1 MSKTYIFTIN
11 LFFQIACISGFSQE
25 TNSIGMKMISIPE
38 GKFLMGSAGYGEN
51 YDESPAHAVR
61 ISKFFNIAA
70 TEVTNAQYELFDPE
84 HKKLRGKRGFSID
97 DDEAVIFVNYTETLA
112 FCKWLSKKEGKTYR
126 LPTEAEWEYAC
137 RANTFTAYSTGDAL
151 PKEYQKNQEMVW
163 SPKPV
168 SLKVAIAP
176 PNGWGLYD
184 MHGNVEEW
192 CYDWYGPYE
201 DSMQTDPAGRVT
213 GLFRVTR
220 GGSHSTPLRYLRSA
234 NRMGMIPEDKSW
246 LVGFRVVQVELPS
259 AKPLPSPLPPFNM
272 QKVQQT
278 TYKWVKQEKPVFMEP
293 VNYIHKPLA
302 EPQVPFYTHNH
313 CPAVTFCTNGDL
325 LAIWFSTD
333 DEAGREMTILA
344 SRLRAGQKEWDKPSL
359 FFKVPDR
366 NMTGSS
372 LFTDKTGN
380 MYYMNGVETAGSWQ
394 NLAMVLRTSK
404 DNGATWSASEM
415 AVPEHAMRN
424 QVIASMFQSREG
436 WLIQVGD
443 ATPGGEGG
451 TAIHISKDKGKT
463 WYNPYT
469 NSTVPD
475 YKEGKSGGLIAG
487 IHAGVVQ
494 LKNGDLMA
502 FGRGNNIEGK
512 NGSGPRMPMSI
523 SKDMGKSWTYSASE
537 FPPIAG
543 GQRLV
548 LRRLNEGP
556 ILLVSFTN
564 HPEDKKKG
572 ILFKDERNN
581 EFTGYGMFAAIS
593 YDEGK
598 TWPMKK
604 LLTNGEMKYMYG
616 GAWTG
621 FFEMNSTSAEPRGY
635 LAATQTP
642 DNMIHLLSS
651 SIYYRFNLG
660 WIEKAPESVNQE
672 KRH

>member
-1 MSKTYIFTIN
+1 MSKTYIFIIN
-11 LFFQIACISGFSQE
+11 LFFQIAFISGFSQE

-84 HKKLRGKRGFSID
+84 HKKLRGKRGFSIE

-246 LVGFRVVQVELPS
+246 LVGFRVVQAELPS
-259 AKPLPSPLPPFNM
+259 AKPLPMPLPPFNM
-272 QKVQQT
+272 QQVKQT

-302 EPQVPFYTHNH
+302 EPYVPMYSHNH
-313 CPAVTFCTNGDL
+313 CPAITFCTNGDL
-325 LAIWFSTD
+325 LAVWFSTD

-344 SRLRAGQKEWDKPSL
+344 SRLRAGQKEWDPPSL

-394 NLAMVLRTSK
+394 NLAMALRTSK
-404 DNGATWSASEM
+404 DNGATWLAPEM
-415 AVPEHAMRN
+415 AEPEHAMRN
-424 QVIASMFQSREG
+424 QVIAGMFQSKER
-436 WLIQVGD
+436 WLIQAGD

-451 TAIHISKDKGKT
+451 TAIHISKDSGKT
-463 WYNPYT
+463 WYNPYKDT
-469 NSTVPD
+469 TVPD

-487 IHAGVVQ
+487 IHASVVQ
-494 LKNGDLMA
+494 LKNGNLMA

-564 HPEDKKKG
+564 HPEDKNKG
-572 ILFKDERNN
+572 MLFKDEKNN
-581 EFTGYGMFAAIS
+581 AFTGYGMFAAIS

-651 SIYYRFNLG
+651 AIYYRFNLS